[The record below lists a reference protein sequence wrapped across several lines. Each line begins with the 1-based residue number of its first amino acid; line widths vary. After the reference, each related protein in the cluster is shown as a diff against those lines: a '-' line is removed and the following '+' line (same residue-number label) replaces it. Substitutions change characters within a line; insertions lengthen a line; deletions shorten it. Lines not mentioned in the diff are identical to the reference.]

1 MKAFPLKNLVILF
14 FAVMSNTILVNGQG
28 IEYKKNIADS
38 VKYGVE
44 LAVKGA
50 YNAQEQKILLSSD
63 WIDAGSIK
71 VFLHELGHHIWFNG
85 GIDTVAILNDLA
97 GEYFTDIE
105 IIELFADQHYRYFFN
120 DASPAFRNIFEAF
133 YNRVKSKK

>member
-14 FAVMSNTILVNGQG
+14 FAVMFSTILVSGQS

-38 VKYGVE
+38 IKYGVE
-44 LAVKGA
+44 RSVGGYYSESTNKIYLSEEWVDKTTI
-50 YNAQEQKILLSSD
+50 KIL
-63 WIDAGSIK
+63 
-71 VFLHELGHHIWFNG
+71 LHELGHYIWFNG
-85 GIDTVAILNDLA
+85 RIDTVAILNDLA

-105 IIELFADQHYRYFFN
+105 IMELFADQHYRYFFN

-133 YNRVKSKK
+133 YNRGKSKK